1 MSLSNYSRYRRLKLR
16 AAWQLAGMAVLCKEV
31 GGYIVGFLSALAL
44 VSYITDAS
52 IDEDELHR
60 KVVSEQHYAALSDK
74 AWRDCV
80 DNGGVFLIDGQ
91 RHGCLAADSIVH
103 GD

>member
-1 MSLSNYSRYRRLKLR
+1 MSLSEYSRYRRLKLR

-31 GGYIVGFLSALAL
+31 GGYIVGFLAALAL

-60 KVVSEQHYAALSDK
+60 KVVSEQRYAALAKK
-74 AWRDCV
+74 AWRDCQ
-80 DNGGVFLIDGQ
+80 NSGQ
-91 RHGCLAADSIVH
+91 RCLAADSQLARS
-103 GD
+103 GQ